1 MRMTHLEKLTESFFT
16 WQTDLTGLKGI
27 ELTEDVQLAVLA
39 ATLAAPT
46 CAAFPPHLD
55 FRLAFCKKLI
65 KCVESSGGEA
75 VEQLYE
81 QLAQLQQEQLAEKLG
96 SEQLVTP
103 TAAYRTYFIDGCS
116 VSLRETQ
123 EIIR

>member
-1 MRMTHLEKLTESFFT
+1 MRMIYLEKLAESFFT
-16 WQTDLTGLKGI
+16 WHTDLSGLKET

-65 KCVESSGGEA
+65 KWVESRGGEA

-96 SEQLVTP
+96 KEQLVTS
-103 TAAYRTYFIDGCS
+103 TAAYRTYFIDSCS

>member
-1 MRMTHLEKLTESFFT
+1 MTNLEKLTESFFT
-16 WQTDLTGLKGI
+16 WQTDLTGLKET

-65 KCVESSGGEA
+65 KWVESSGGEA

-103 TAAYRTYFIDGCS
+103 TAAYRTYFIAGCS